1 MRPIYKLLTVW
12 ACITISMTQLQAQTS
27 SSTTTNINATI
38 QQQDKSIDPRVYFQS
53 KLSAFDIHTS
63 RNSKNGAESVYKDL
77 KTMMEDFMKD
87 TELKMMSA
95 NGDIQTKLQE
105 KLKKQQSIYTSISGL
120 SSDLIIN
127 QEAIK
132 QKLNEFSQTL
142 Y

>member
-87 TELKMMSA
+87 TELKMMST

>member
-12 ACITISMTQLQAQTS
+12 ACITISMTQVQAQTS

-38 QQQDKSIDPRVYFQS
+38 LQQDKGIDPKVYFQS
-53 KLSAFDIHTS
+53 KLSEFDVHTS
-63 RNSKNGAESVYKDL
+63 RNSKNGAESIYKDL
-77 KTMMEDFMKD
+77 KTIMEDFMKD
-87 TELKMMSA
+87 TELKMVNADGNSK
-95 NGDIQTKLQE
+95 TKLQE
-105 KLKKQQSIYTSISGL
+105 KLKKQQGIYTSITGL

-132 QKLNEFSQTL
+132 QKLDEFLHTL